1 MLARVCTDKLTDAW
15 WRCCSWLWA
24 ESTCTVVGFYF
35 DFFYLLYV
43 HLSLRQN
50 KVDFCHKQE
59 NRNRNKSALNIREFT
74 SKKFQMREKK
84 LHNKKNQSTD
94 LSFCANSCMCSSFG
108 WISLSACLR
117 EESQLAWRQ
126 MEGPQRE
133 QFRNTDGK
141 KENCLGLFRN
151 GLWHRAKHPD
161 LTS

>member
-35 DFFYLLYV
+35 DFLFTVCSSFSQTKQSWLLPQT
-43 HLSLRQN
+43 R
-50 KVDFCHKQE
+50 KQK
-59 NRNRNKSALNIREFT
+59 RNKSTLNIREFT

-108 WISLSACLR
+108 WISVSACLR